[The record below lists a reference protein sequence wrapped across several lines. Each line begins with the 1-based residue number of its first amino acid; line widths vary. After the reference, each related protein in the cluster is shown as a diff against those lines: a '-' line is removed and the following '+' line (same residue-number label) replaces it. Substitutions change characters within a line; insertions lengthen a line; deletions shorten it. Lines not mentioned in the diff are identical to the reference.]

1 MLKQSLIMNLLHKW
15 NYWKYRYKYNNA
27 PNLNLKVPV
36 DLSLELSS
44 ACTLKCSYCYHA
56 DPENLPFKKKI
67 MDYDLAKSLIEQG
80 AEIGVHSIKYN
91 GRGESTMHPRFKD
104 ITALGKSLARGGTY
118 IDRLTN
124 SNFFFRKNHEDIF
137 QGLANQT
144 KVKVSFDS
152 FIPDVFEKQRTGAG
166 FDTVLANVNY
176 FYNHPARIKSETK
189 LVIQAVRTLL
199 NKDEDIES
207 EVKRRWPSASVS
219 VRDMVGGRV
228 DKDMT
233 EFENVSR
240 DNRPR
245 QTCIQAHARAIV
257 HSDGKI
263 APCCPAFKGD
273 LIIGDANKDSLH
285 TIFNSMIAKQL
296 RIDLKTGRAFKTEP
310 CKGCSSHESYRGY
323 KPNKDS

>member
-1 MLKQSLIMNLLHKW
+1 MNLRHKFH
-15 NYWKYRYKYNNA
+15 YFLYRYRYNNA
-27 PNLNLKVPV
+27 PLLDLKTPV

-44 ACTLKCSYCYHA
+44 HCTISCRYCYFS
-56 DPENLPFKKKI
+56 DPDNLPFKKLI
-67 MDYDLAKSLIEQG
+67 MPFELAQSLIEQG
-80 AEIGVHSIKYN
+80 AEIGVHSVKFN
-91 GRGESTMHPRFKD
+91 GRGEGTMHPRFRE
-104 ITALGKSLARGGTY
+104 ITALAKKYARGGTY
-118 IDRLTN
+118 IDRLSN
-124 SNFFFRKNHEDIF
+124 SNFYYRRNQEDIYE
-137 QGLANQT
+137 GLANQT

-152 FIPDVFEKQRTGAG
+152 FIPEVFEHQRNGAK
-166 FDTVLANVNY
+166 FDNVIGNIDA
-176 FYNHPARIKSETK
+176 FYNHPLRIKSETK

-228 DKDMT
+228 DKDVS
-233 EFENVSR
+233 EFENVTR
-240 DNRPR
+240 DNREREP
-245 QTCIQAHARAIV
+245 CIQAFARAVV

-263 APCCPAFKGD
+263 APCCPSFKGD

-296 RIDLKTGRAFKTEP
+296 RIDLKTGAAFKTEP
-310 CKGCSSHESYRGY
+310 CKGCSSHESYKGY

>member
-1 MLKQSLIMNLLHKW
+1 MLEQSKFMNLAHKW

-27 PNLNLKVPV
+27 PLLNLKVPV

-44 ACTLKCSYCYHA
+44 ACTLKCSYCYHS
-56 DPENLPFKKKI
+56 DPANLPFKKKL

-124 SNFFFRKNHEDIF
+124 SNFYFRQNKEDIYE
-137 QGLANQT
+137 GLSHQT

-152 FIPDVFEKQRTGAG
+152 FIPEVFEKQRTGAEYG
-166 FDTVLANVNY
+166 LVYRNVDS
-176 FYNHPARIKSETK
+176 FYNHPLRIKSETK
-189 LVIQAVRTLL
+189 IVIQAVRTLL
-199 NKDEDIES
+199 NKDEDIETR
-207 EVKRRWPSASVS
+207 VKGVWPEASVS

-228 DKDMT
+228 EKDVS
-233 EFENVSR
+233 EFEKVTR

-273 LIIGDANKDSLH
+273 LIIGDANRDSLH
-285 TIFNSMIAKQL
+285 TVFNSMIAKQL
-296 RIDLKTGRAFKTEP
+296 RIDLKTGAAFKSEP
-310 CKGCSSHESYRGY
+310 CKGCSSHESYKGF